1 MRRRPAVLI
10 VDDVPSEVVVLGE
23 VLAPQSE
30 VLFATSGAE
39 ALDLARRTLPDLVI
53 LDVVMPGMDGF
64 EVCRR
69 LKADPRLAPTP
80 VIFLTV
86 QTGEGDE
93 CAGLDL
99 GAVDYLAK
107 STPPALIEARV
118 RNHLRLSALYDQQ
131 CALLDELRAS
141 MGPRLQSRPPSLCA
155 WCHRVETARG
165 TWESAPVQ
173 PRSAFTVCPE
183 CLRDL
188 LAGAPTPAPWD
199 PPPS

>member
-1 MRRRPAVLI
+1 MHRRPAVLI

-23 VLAPQSE
+23 VLAPQCE

-39 ALDLARRTLPDLVI
+39 ALDMARRTLPDLVI
-53 LDVVMPGMDGF
+53 LDVVMPGMDGL

-69 LKADPRLAPTP
+69 LKADPRLAPIP

-86 QTGEGDE
+86 QAGEGDE

-118 RNHLRLSALYDQQ
+118 RNHLRLKALYDQQ
-131 CALLDELRAS
+131 FALVEELREAL
-141 MGPRLQSRPPSLCA
+141 GARLKCRQPSLCA

-165 TWESAPVQ
+165 AWESAPIQ
-173 PRSAFTVCPE
+173 PGSAFTVCPD

-188 LAGAPTPAPWD
+188 LA
-199 PPPS
+199 